1 MGDEFLVVE
10 KGSILVEN
18 LSVEYQEFFRKQLRP
33 WGKIDSFQALEGV
46 DFHFSRGDIV
56 ALLGRNGA
64 GKSTLLRSIAGLLRP
79 SRGKIITA
87 GRVIILSGVNPGL
100 LPELTGRQNVE
111 ELASAYGIPK
121 SDLVGFTQSVEEFA
135 NLGEAFDRRFGGYST
150 GMRGK
155 VGFGFLTALNPD
167 ILLIDE
173 TLGVGDLEFRA
184 KAQSRLRDFISR
196 SGTVVISTHSLGLAK
211 ELCGRGIV
219 LENGE
224 VYFDGPIEEAVK
236 EYTAISRAPS

>member
-111 ELASAYGIPK
+111 ELASAYGIP
-121 SDLVGFTQSVEEFA
+121 
-135 NLGEAFDRRFGGYST
+135 R
-150 GMRGK
+150 
-155 VGFGFLTALNPD
+155 
-167 ILLIDE
+167 
-173 TLGVGDLEFRA
+173 
-184 KAQSRLRDFISR
+184 
-196 SGTVVISTHSLGLAK
+196 
-211 ELCGRGIV
+211 
-219 LENGE
+219 
-224 VYFDGPIEEAVK
+224 
-236 EYTAISRAPS
+236 